1 MFNKICVIGVGLI
14 GGSIAL
20 AARKNQ
26 LCSNIVGFGRLEDKK
41 NLEWAQAKAII
52 DRYYFDMESAVQGAD
67 CVVIATPVGEIEDVF
82 IQLKDHWSDSAV
94 YSDVGSTKVNV
105 VKAAEKVF
113 GSVPENFVPTHPIAG
128 AEQSGAEAA
137 IDNLFDKKRLIITPT
152 SKTSQ
157 QSLTLM
163 QQFWGKLGA
172 TISIMDMEH
181 HDHVLAATS
190 HLPHILA
197 FSLVDLLGKKDEKN
211 EIFKFAA
218 GGFKD
223 FTRIASS
230 DPKMWRDICL
240 ANKNEITEL
249 IRQLQGELEKIA
261 TMLENDESQL
271 LFDTFENARKARQRF
286 LNLFEQ

>member
-1 MFNKICVIGVGLI
+1 MSNKICVIGVGLI

-20 AARKNQ
+20 AARKKGI
-26 LCSNIVGFGRLEDKK
+26 CSEIVGFGRLEDEI
-41 NLEWAQAKAII
+41 NLDLAQTKGIV
-52 DRYYFDMESAVQGAD
+52 DRYYFDIESAVQDAD
-67 CVVIATPVGEIEDVF
+67 YVVIATPVGEIEDIF
-82 IQLKDHWSDSAV
+82 IQLKDYWSDSAV

-105 VKAAEKVF
+105 IKAAKKVF
-113 GSVPENFVPTHPIAG
+113 GVVPENFVPTHPIAG
-128 AEQSGAEAA
+128 AEQSGAQAA

-152 SKTSQ
+152 SETSQ
-157 QSLTLM
+157 QSVILM
-163 QQFWGKLGA
+163 QQFWEKLGA
-172 TISIMDMEH
+172 LVSVMDTEH

-230 DPKMWRDICL
+230 DPSMWRDICL
-240 ANKNEITEL
+240 ANKNEITQL
-249 IRQLQGELEKIA
+249 IRQLQDELEKVA
-261 TMLENDESQL
+261 KMLENNESQM
-271 LFDTFENARKARQRF
+271 LFDTFDNARKARQRF

>member
-1 MFNKICVIGVGLI
+1 MFNKICIIGVGLI

-20 AARKNQ
+20 AARKKK
-26 LCSNIVGFGRLEDKK
+26 LCSDIVGFGRLEDNK
-41 NLEWAQAKAII
+41 NLDLAQAKGII
-52 DRYYFDMESAVQGAD
+52 DHHYFDIKSAVQGAD
-67 CVVIATPVGEIEDVF
+67 CVVIATPVGVIEDIF

-105 VKAAEKVF
+105 VEAVEKVF
-113 GSVPENFVPTHPIAG
+113 GFMPENFVPTHPIAG

-137 IDNLFDKKRLIITPT
+137 IDSLFDKKRLIITPT
-152 SKTSQ
+152 LETSQ
-157 QSLTLM
+157 QSLSKM
-163 QQFWGKLGA
+163 QQFWEMLGA
-172 TISIMDMEH
+172 SISIMDVEH

-230 DPKMWRDICL
+230 DPSMWRDICL
-240 ANKNEITEL
+240 ANKNEITQL
-249 IRQLQGELEKIA
+249 IQQLQNELEKISK
-261 TMLENDESQL
+261 MLENDESQM
-271 LFDTFENARKARQRF
+271 LFDTFDNARKARQRF

>member
-1 MFNKICVIGVGLI
+1 MFDRICMIGVGLI

-20 AARKNQ
+20 AARNRQ
-26 LCSNIVGFGRLEDKK
+26 LCSNIVGFGRQKDKN
-41 NLEWAQAKAII
+41 NLELAQAKGII
-52 DRYYFDMESAVQGAD
+52 DRHYFDMKSAVQGAD

-82 IQLKDHWSDSAV
+82 IQLKDHWSDSAI

-105 VKAAEKVF
+105 VKAPEKVF
-113 GSVPENFVPTHPIAG
+113 GSVPENFVPAHPIAG
-128 AEQSGAEAA
+128 AEQSGADAA
-137 IDNLFDKKRLIITPT
+137 IDNLFDRKRLIITPT

-157 QSLTLM
+157 QSLAAM

-172 TISIMDMEH
+172 TISIMNMEH

-230 DPKMWRDICL
+230 DPSMWRDICL

-249 IRQLQGELEKIA
+249 IRQLQSELEKIA
-261 TMLENDESQL
+261 NMLENDESQM
-271 LFDTFENARKARQRF
+271 LFDTFDNAKKARQRF